1 MAGINKKYLSYYNK
15 IFKEFELNNWDLKKA
30 LGKKKL
36 TTYLG
41 TKKGFEELKENVR
54 DTRAYYK
61 ERKKIHKE
69 YEEIQKKQE
78 TKSKEFNKTKEYV
91 KESQRKAY
99 VFNKGLRGGN
109 RGTLPPAENEN
120 GITFTKVQRVRIKN
134 LFENHRNLY
143 NKLIKELV
151 NKYGINQTDISL
163 LEGEIIQSDRG
174 NTFNLPVDVK
184 GFDSMDSLLN
194 SFTNQANI
202 DNLLN
207 IYEKDL
213 KNMES
218 GELSIKGR
226 IEGQDFKDL
235 FKGLKEDGLLT
246 DVEEELLNK
255 LIDKT
260 RFTTK
265 EAIRNHFGKLTNM
278 IESDPLTGVKVR
290 SYYATLS
297 NWINKFDKANY
308 SVRR

>member
-1 MAGINKKYLSYYNK
+1 MAGINKKYLNYYNK
-15 IFKEFELNNWDLKKA
+15 VFKEFERNNWDLNKA
-30 LGKKKL
+30 LGRKKL

-41 TKKGFEELKENVR
+41 SKKGFEELKENVK
-54 DTRAYYK
+54 DTRKYYK
-61 ERKKIHKE
+61 ERNKIHKE
-69 YEEIQKKQE
+69 YEAIQEKQQM
-78 TKSKEFNKTKEYV
+78 KNKEFEKTREQV
-91 KESQRKAY
+91 RESRAKS
-99 VFNKGLRGGN
+99 VIFNKGFGGP
-109 RGTLPPAENEN
+109 REKLPPKENDN

-134 LFENHRNLY
+134 LFENHRTLY

-184 GFDSMDSLLN
+184 GFESMDSLLN
-194 SFTNQANI
+194 SFTNQANV

-226 IEGQDFKDL
+226 IEGQDFKEM
-235 FKGLKEDGLLT
+235 FKGLQEDGLIT
-246 DVEEELLNK
+246 DIEEEMLNK
-255 LIDKT
+255 LIEKT
-260 RFTTK
+260 KFTTK

-278 IESDPLTGVKVR
+278 IESDPVTGVKVR